1 MTPEEE
7 QTYYEMIYSGKMTLD
22 QYIEMVREKHP
33 ELEARI
39 LVILYEQ
46 WKDIKEGRMPIERD

>member
-7 QTYYEMIYSGKMTLD
+7 ETYYEMIYSGKMTLD
-22 QYIEMVREKHP
+22 QYIEMVREKYP